1 MLFEAKFLCKGT
13 WVTAFKG
20 KEITNWKLHQ
30 ILPYCSSG
38 IVAGMVGSLLGL
50 GGGFILG
57 PFFLELGIP
66 PQPMLMLGISTGV
79 AFKVMF
85 TDWMVT
91 VVLIILFL
99 VSTEYTLPII
109 LLDILLSSG
118 WYNNKSFNET
128 HINME
133 ERDNDEE
140 GKIFTQLSGSP
151 GLSMSRVVT
160 KVLTRNLRFH
170 MTFRKQK
177 SSWNWCPNVA
187 MVSLQDEQVPISHNI
202 YWKELSMFVYV
213 SVAFL
218 IVHIV
223 KVPIAVPDTLF
234 EAICL
239 CKGTRVIASK
249 GKEITNWKL
258 HQISLYC
265 SCGIVVGTWYGG

>member
-99 VSTEYTLPII
+99 
-109 LLDILLSSG
+109 
-118 WYNNKSFNET
+118 
-128 HINME
+128 
-133 ERDNDEE
+133 
-140 GKIFTQLSGSP
+140 GSRKAV
-151 GLSMSRVVT
+151 GIGVQTWRWFHCKMSRYLYHT
-160 KVLTRNLRFH
+160 
-170 MTFRKQK
+170 TFTGR
-177 SSWNWCPNVA
+177 S
-187 MVSLQDEQVPISHNI
+187 
-202 YWKELSMFVYV
+202 YR
-213 SVAFL
+213 
-218 IVHIV
+218 
-223 KVPIAVPDTLF
+223 
-234 EAICL
+234 CL
-239 CKGTRVIASK
+239 CMSRWLFLLFTLLRYQLRSLIRSL
-249 GKEITNWKL
+249 KL
-258 HQISLYC
+258 YAYAKAQ
-265 SCGIVVGTWYGG
+265 G